1 MPRADLSITL
11 PDAVWVGRL
20 SRQHPGIA
28 FRVLSAMP
36 AGETGVGL
44 VEIVGE
50 PLADVLEAIAGSED
64 VERVDVLQRVEDRAV
79 VQFETSEPMLLFS
92 VRESGAPLDLP
103 MEIRDGEAA
112 MEITA
117 SSDRISALG
126 RQLDAFGL
134 RYDLERIYRSP
145 DPPDLLTER
154 QRDLLVAAIDRGYY
168 DTPRECTL
176 TELAEAT
183 GRAKSTVS
191 ETLHRA
197 EGKVL
202 KEFVLERYGHEPGG
216 DG

>member
-1 MPRADLSITL
+1 MPRADLSIVL
-11 PDAVWVGRL
+11 PDAVWVGQI
-20 SRQHPGIA
+20 SRRYPGVT

-44 VEIVGE
+44 VEVVGE
-50 PLADVLEAIAGSED
+50 PIVEIIEAIAGSED
-64 VERVDVLQRVEDRAV
+64 VEGVDVLQRAEDRAV

-117 SSDRISALG
+117 SSDRISELG
-126 RQLDAFGL
+126 RQLDTFGL

-168 DTPRECTL
+168 DTPRKCTL

-202 KEFVLERYGHEPGG
+202 KEFVAERFGHEPGAEG
-216 DG
+216 

>member
-20 SRQHPGIA
+20 SRRHPEVT

-36 AGETGVGL
+36 VGETGVGL
-44 VEIVGE
+44 VEVVGGPIPE
-50 PLADVLEAIAGSED
+50 VLAAISESED

-79 VQFETSEPMLLFS
+79 VQFETTEPMLLFS

-126 RQLDAFGL
+126 GQLDAFGL

-145 DPPDLLTER
+145 NPPDLLTER
-154 QRDLLVAAIDRGYY
+154 QRDLLTEAIDRGYY
-168 DTPRECTL
+168 DTPRRCTL

-183 GRAKSTVS
+183 GTAKSTVS
-191 ETLHRA
+191 EILHRA

-202 KEFVLERYGHEPGG
+202 KEFVAERYGHEPG

>member
-1 MPRADLSITL
+1 MPRADLTITL

-20 SRQHPGIA
+20 SRRYPGVT

-44 VEIVGE
+44 VEVVGGSIPE
-50 PLADVLEAIAGSED
+50 VLAAIAEGED
-64 VERVDVLQRVEDRAV
+64 VERVDVLHRVEDRAV
-79 VQFETSEPMLLFS
+79 VQFETTEPMLLFS

-117 SSDRISALG
+117 SADRISALG
-126 RQLDAFGL
+126 EQLDAFGL

-145 DPPDLLTER
+145 DRPDLLTDR

-176 TELAEAT
+176 TELAAAT
-183 GRAKSTVS
+183 GTAKSTVS
-191 ETLHRA
+191 EILHRA
-197 EGKVL
+197 EGKVI
-202 KEFVLERYGHEPGG
+202 KAFAAERYGHEPDTG
-216 DG
+216 

>member
-20 SRQHPGIA
+20 SRQYPGA
-28 FRVLSAMP
+28 TFRVLSAMP

-44 VEIVGE
+44 VEVVGDSIPE
-50 PLADVLEAIAGSED
+50 VLAEISGGED
-64 VERVDVLQRVEDRAV
+64 IERVDILQRVEGRAV

-134 RYDLERIYRSP
+134 RHDLERIYQSP

-154 QRDLLVAAIDRGYY
+154 QRDLLIEAIDRGYY

-183 GRAKSTVS
+183 GTAKSTVS
-191 ETLHRA
+191 EVLHRA

-202 KEFVLERYGHEPGG
+202 KEFVAERYGRQPEV

>member
-20 SRQHPGIA
+20 SRQYPEA
-28 FRVLSAMP
+28 TFRVLSAMP

-44 VEIVGE
+44 VEVVGDSI
-50 PLADVLEAIAGSED
+50 PAVLAEISGGED
-64 VERVDVLQRVEDRAV
+64 VERVDVLQRVEDRAI

-103 MEIRDGEAA
+103 MGIRDGEAA
-112 MEITA
+112 MGITA

-154 QRDLLVAAIDRGYY
+154 QRDLLVEAIDRGYY
-168 DTPRECTL
+168 DTPRERTL

-183 GRAKSTVS
+183 GTAKSTVS
-191 ETLHRA
+191 EILHRA
-197 EGKVL
+197 EGKVIE
-202 KEFVLERYGHEPGG
+202 EFVAERYGHEDEL

>member
-1 MPRADLSITL
+1 MPRADLAITL
-11 PDAVWVGRL
+11 PDAVWVGRV
-20 SRQHPGIA
+20 SRQYPA
-28 FRVLSAMP
+28 VTFRVLSAMP

-44 VEIVGE
+44 VEVVGGLIPE
-50 PLADVLEAIAGSED
+50 VLAAIAESED

-92 VRESGAPLDLP
+92 VRESGAPLDHP

-134 RYDLERIYRSP
+134 RYELERIYRSP

-154 QRDLLVAAIDRGYY
+154 QRDLLIEAIDRGYY

-183 GRAKSTVS
+183 GTAKSTIS
-191 ETLHRA
+191 GILHRA
-197 EGKVL
+197 EGNVL
-202 KEFVLERYGHEPGG
+202 KEFVAERYGHDPVT

>member
-20 SRQHPGIA
+20 SRQHPGIT

-145 DPPDLLTER
+145 DSPDLLTER

>member
-1 MPRADLSITL
+1 MPRADLTITL

-20 SRQHPGIA
+20 SRQYPTVT

-44 VEIVGE
+44 VEVVGGPIPE
-50 PLADVLEAIAGSED
+50 VLAAIAEGGD

-134 RYDLERIYRSP
+134 RYELERIYRSP

-154 QRDLLVAAIDRGYY
+154 QRDLLIEAIDRGYY

-176 TELAEAT
+176 TEFAEAT
-183 GRAKSTVS
+183 GTAKSTVS
-191 ETLHRA
+191 EILHRA

-202 KEFVLERYGHEPGG
+202 KEFVAERYGHEPVTGG
-216 DG
+216 